1 MIATGRQIAAARAL
15 LGWSQDELADASG
28 LHVNSIAYWE
38 RHVAIPT
45 YRAPVAC
52 ERIAGALRDAGV
64 ETFLNPAPGVRF
76 AEPADVLKNK
86 RRGQTTERAGA
97 ILGRVSV

>member
-1 MIATGRQIAAARAL
+1 MATGRQIAAARAL

-38 RHVAIPT
+38 RHAAIPT
-45 YRAPVAC
+45 YRAPLAC
-52 ERIAGALRDAGV
+52 ERIGDALREAGV

-76 AEPADVLKNK
+76 AEPTARLRHK
-86 RRGQTTERAGA
+86 RRGQMDETAGA
-97 ILGRVSV
+97 IL